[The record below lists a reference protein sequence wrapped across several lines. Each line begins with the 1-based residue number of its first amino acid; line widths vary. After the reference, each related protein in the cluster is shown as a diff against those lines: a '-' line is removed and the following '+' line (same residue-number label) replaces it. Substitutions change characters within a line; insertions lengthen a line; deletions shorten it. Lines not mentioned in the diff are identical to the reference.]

1 MNEFELF
8 ALIPTQPIPF
18 PTDTVRGDI
27 ASYDPDLIDLLSKL
41 LEKDPTR
48 RISLF
53 DAKRHPWVL
62 SAVPG
67 RTKEEKEK
75 WLRET
80 DPGCVLRT
88 KRRQD

>member
-8 ALIPTQPIPF
+8 
-18 PTDTVRGDI
+18 
-27 ASYDPDLIDLLSKL
+27 IDLLSKL

-53 DAKRHPWVL
+53 DAKRHPWVR
-62 SAVPG
+62 SAVSG

-75 WLRET
+75 WPRET
-80 DPGCVLRT
+80 DPGCVLGLGLGI
-88 KRRQD
+88 KRVY